1 MRSRDIRRKYGQN
14 YLTDK
19 SVLFKMADA
28 ISPTSS
34 DNFLEIGPG
43 RGAITQPLLNL
54 VRKLDA
60 VEIDEELVGGLK
72 KFESHKN
79 FTLHNTSILKFSPKE
94 VPEEKIRVVGNLP
107 YNLSTSILVWSF
119 GYLNLF
125 LDMHFMFQKEFGER
139 LIAKNNT
146 KNFGRTSVITQYLTK
161 PQYCFSIE
169 SDSFSPKPKVD
180 SVFIKFKPIIGR
192 NLDDP
197 IADKL
202 QIITR
207 IAFMHRRKMIGKAL
221 QKVISEDKLV
231 ELNIDLKSRAEN
243 LSVDDYVKIAMAL

>member
-1 MRSRDIRRKYGQN
+1 MPRPKKSLGQN
-14 YLTDK
+14 FLIDPLVIDRTIQH
-19 SVLFKMADA
+19 LN
-28 ISPTSS
+28 PLPS

-43 RGAITQPLLNL
+43 RGSITEPLLKL

-107 YNLSTSILVWSF
+107 YNLSTSILLWSF
-119 GYLNLF
+119 DYLNLF

-169 SDSFSPKPKVD
+169 SDSFSPRPKVD

-202 QIITR
+202 QIITK

-221 QKVISEDKLV
+221 QKLVSEDKLV

>member
-1 MRSRDIRRKYGQN
+1 MPRPKKTLGQN
-14 YLTDK
+14 FLVDPLVIDRTIQH
-19 SVLFKMADA
+19 LN
-28 ISPTSS
+28 PLPS

-60 VEIDEELVGGLK
+60 VEIDEELVSGLK

-94 VPEEKIRVVGNLP
+94 VSEEKIRVVGNLP
-107 YNLSTSILVWSF
+107 YNLSTSILIWSF

-202 QIITR
+202 QIITK

-221 QKVISEDKLV
+221 QKLVSEDKLV

>member
-1 MRSRDIRRKYGQN
+1 MPRPKKSLGQN
-14 YLTDK
+14 FLIDPLVIDRTIQH
-19 SVLFKMADA
+19 LN
-28 ISPTSS
+28 PLPS

-79 FTLHNTSILKFSPKE
+79 FTLHNTSILNFSPKE
-94 VPEEKIRVVGNLP
+94 VPEAKIRVVGNLP

-169 SDSFSPKPKVD
+169 SDSFSPRPKVD

>member
-1 MRSRDIRRKYGQN
+1 MPRPKKSLGQN
-14 YLTDK
+14 FLIDPLVIDRTIQHLNPLPSDK
-19 SVLFKMADA
+19 
-28 ISPTSS
+28 
-34 DNFLEIGPG
+34 FLEIGPG

-60 VEIDEELVGGLK
+60 VEIDEELVSGLK

-107 YNLSTSILVWSF
+107 YNLSTSILLWSF
-119 GYLNLF
+119 DYLNLF

-146 KNFGRTSVITQYLTK
+146 KTFGRTSVITQYLTK
-161 PQYCFSIE
+161 PQYCFSIQ

-197 IADKL
+197 IANKL

-221 QKVISEDKLV
+221 QKLISEDKLV

>member
-1 MRSRDIRRKYGQN
+1 MPRPKKSLGQN
-14 YLTDK
+14 FLIDPLVIDRTIQH
-19 SVLFKMADA
+19 LN
-28 ISPTSS
+28 PLPS

-43 RGAITQPLLNL
+43 RGAITEPLLNL
-54 VRKLDA
+54 VRKIDA

-107 YNLSTSILVWSF
+107 YNLSTSILLWSF

-221 QKVISEDKLV
+221 QKLISEDKLV
-231 ELNIDLKSRAEN
+231 ELNIDLKARAEN

>member
-1 MRSRDIRRKYGQN
+1 MPRPKKSLGQN
-14 YLTDK
+14 FLIDPLVIDRTIQYLNP
-19 SVLFKMADA
+19 L
-28 ISPTSS
+28 PS

-60 VEIDEELVGGLK
+60 VEIDEELVSGLK

-107 YNLSTSILVWSF
+107 YDLSTSILLWSF

-139 LIAKNNT
+139 LVAKNNT

-169 SDSFSPKPKVD
+169 SESFSPNPKVD

-202 QIITR
+202 QIITK

-221 QKVISEDKLV
+221 QKLVSEDKLV

>member
-1 MRSRDIRRKYGQN
+1 MPRPKKSLGQN
-14 YLTDK
+14 FLIDPLVIDRTIQHLNPLPSDK
-19 SVLFKMADA
+19 
-28 ISPTSS
+28 
-34 DNFLEIGPG
+34 FLEIGPG

-60 VEIDEELVGGLK
+60 VEIDEELVSGLK

-107 YNLSTSILVWSF
+107 YNLSTSILLWSF
-119 GYLNLF
+119 DYLNLF

-161 PQYCFSIE
+161 PQYCFSIQ

-197 IADKL
+197 IANKL

-221 QKVISEDKLV
+221 QKLISEDKLV

>member
-1 MRSRDIRRKYGQN
+1 MPRPKKSLGQN
-14 YLTDK
+14 FLIDPLVIDRTIQH
-19 SVLFKMADA
+19 LN
-28 ISPTSS
+28 PLPS

-43 RGAITQPLLNL
+43 RGAITEPLLNL

-94 VPEEKIRVVGNLP
+94 VPEEKIRVVVNLP
-107 YNLSTSILVWSF
+107 YNLSTSILLWSF
-119 GYLNLF
+119 DYLNLF

-146 KNFGRTSVITQYLTK
+146 KNFGRISVITQYLTK
-161 PQYCFSIE
+161 PQFCFSIE

-221 QKVISEDKLV
+221 QKLISEDKLV

>member
-1 MRSRDIRRKYGQN
+1 MPRPKKSLGQN
-14 YLTDK
+14 FLIDPLVIDRTIQH
-19 SVLFKMADA
+19 LN
-28 ISPTSS
+28 PLPS

-43 RGAITQPLLNL
+43 RGAITEPLLNL
-54 VRKLDA
+54 VRKIDA
-60 VEIDEELVGGLK
+60 VEIDEELVSGLK

-107 YNLSTSILVWSF
+107 YNLSTSILLWSF

-169 SDSFSPKPKVD
+169 SDSFSPRPKVD

-202 QIITR
+202 QIITK

-221 QKVISEDKLV
+221 QKLVSEDKLV

>member
-1 MRSRDIRRKYGQN
+1 MPRPKKSLGQN
-14 YLTDK
+14 FLIDPLVIDRTIQH
-19 SVLFKMADA
+19 LN
-28 ISPTSS
+28 PLPS

-43 RGAITQPLLNL
+43 RGAITEPLLNL
-54 VRKLDA
+54 VRKIDA

-107 YNLSTSILVWSF
+107 YNLSTSILLWSF
-119 GYLNLF
+119 SYLNLF

-169 SDSFSPKPKVD
+169 SDSFSPRPKVD

-202 QIITR
+202 QIITK

-221 QKVISEDKLV
+221 QKLVSEDKLV

>member
-1 MRSRDIRRKYGQN
+1 MPRPKKSLGQN
-14 YLTDK
+14 FLIDPLVIDRTIQH
-19 SVLFKMADA
+19 LN
-28 ISPTSS
+28 PLPS

-43 RGAITQPLLNL
+43 RGAITEPLLNL
-54 VRKLDA
+54 VRKIDA

-94 VPEEKIRVVGNLP
+94 VPEKKIRVVGNLP
-107 YNLSTSILVWSF
+107 YNLSTSILLWSF
-119 GYLNLF
+119 DYLNLF

>member
-1 MRSRDIRRKYGQN
+1 MPRPKKSLGQN
-14 YLTDK
+14 FLIDPLVIDRTIQH
-19 SVLFKMADA
+19 LN
-28 ISPTSS
+28 PLPS

-43 RGAITQPLLNL
+43 RGAITEPLLNL
-54 VRKLDA
+54 VRKIDA

-107 YNLSTSILVWSF
+107 YNLSTSILLWSF
-119 GYLNLF
+119 DYLNLF

-169 SDSFSPKPKVD
+169 SDSFSPRPKVD

-202 QIITR
+202 QIITK

-221 QKVISEDKLV
+221 QKLVSEDKLV

>member
-1 MRSRDIRRKYGQN
+1 MPRPKKSLGQN
-14 YLTDK
+14 FLIDPLVIDRTIQH
-19 SVLFKMADA
+19 LN
-28 ISPTSS
+28 PLPS
-34 DNFLEIGPG
+34 DYFLEIGPG
-43 RGAITQPLLNL
+43 RGAITEPLLNL
-54 VRKLDA
+54 VRKIDA
-60 VEIDEELVGGLK
+60 VEIDEKLVGGLK

-107 YNLSTSILVWSF
+107 YNLSTSILLWSF
-119 GYLNLF
+119 DYLNLF

-169 SDSFSPKPKVD
+169 SDSFSPRPKVD

-202 QIITR
+202 QIITK

-221 QKVISEDKLV
+221 QKLVSEDKLV

>member
-1 MRSRDIRRKYGQN
+1 MPRPKKSLGQN
-14 YLTDK
+14 FLIDPLVIDRTIQHLNPLPSDK
-19 SVLFKMADA
+19 
-28 ISPTSS
+28 
-34 DNFLEIGPG
+34 FLEIGPG

-107 YNLSTSILVWSF
+107 YNLSTSILLWSF
-119 GYLNLF
+119 DYLNLF

-146 KNFGRTSVITQYLTK
+146 KTFGRTSVITQYLTK
-161 PQYCFSIE
+161 PQYCFSIQ

-197 IADKL
+197 IANKL

-221 QKVISEDKLV
+221 QKLISEDKLV

>member
-1 MRSRDIRRKYGQN
+1 MSRGLGDVYKRQ
-14 YLTDK
+14 
-19 SVLFKMADA
+19 
-28 ISPTSS
+28 
-34 DNFLEIGPG
+34 
-43 RGAITQPLLNL
+43 AITQPLLNL

-107 YNLSTSILVWSF
+107 YNLSTSILLWSF
-119 GYLNLF
+119 DYLNLF

>member
-1 MRSRDIRRKYGQN
+1 MPRPKKSLGQN
-14 YLTDK
+14 FLIDPLVIDRTIQH
-19 SVLFKMADA
+19 LN
-28 ISPTSS
+28 PLPS

-60 VEIDEELVGGLK
+60 VEIDEELVSGLK

-94 VPEEKIRVVGNLP
+94 VPEEKIRVVGNLT
-107 YNLSTSILVWSF
+107 YNLSTSILLWSF
-119 GYLNLF
+119 DYLNLF

-169 SDSFSPKPKVD
+169 SESFSPKPKVD

>member
-1 MRSRDIRRKYGQN
+1 MPSPKKSLGQN
-14 YLTDK
+14 FLIDPLVIDRTIQH
-19 SVLFKMADA
+19 LN
-28 ISPTSS
+28 PLPS
-34 DNFLEIGPG
+34 DNFLEIGHG
-43 RGAITQPLLNL
+43 RGAITEPLLNL
-54 VRKLDA
+54 VRKIDA
-60 VEIDEELVGGLK
+60 DEIDEELVGGLK

-79 FTLHNTSILKFSPKE
+79 FTLHNTSIIKFSPKE

-107 YNLSTSILVWSF
+107 YNLSTSILLWSF

-169 SDSFSPKPKVD
+169 SDSFSPRPKVD

-202 QIITR
+202 QIITK

-221 QKVISEDKLV
+221 QKLVSEDKLV

>member
-1 MRSRDIRRKYGQN
+1 MPRPKKSLGQN
-14 YLTDK
+14 FLIDPLVIDRTIQH
-19 SVLFKMADA
+19 LN
-28 ISPTSS
+28 PLPS

-43 RGAITQPLLNL
+43 RGAITEPLLNL

-72 KFESHKN
+72 KFESHNN

-94 VPEEKIRVVGNLP
+94 VHEEKIRVVGNLP
-107 YNLSTSILVWSF
+107 YNLSTSILLWSF
-119 GYLNLF
+119 DYLNLF

>member
-1 MRSRDIRRKYGQN
+1 MPRPKKSLGQN
-14 YLTDK
+14 FLIDPLVIDRTIQH
-19 SVLFKMADA
+19 LN
-28 ISPTSS
+28 PLPS

-107 YNLSTSILVWSF
+107 YNLSTSILLWSF

-139 LIAKNNT
+139 LIAKSNT

-169 SDSFSPKPKVD
+169 SDRFSPKPKVD
-180 SVFIKFKPIIGR
+180 SVFIKIKPIIGR

-202 QIITR
+202 QIITK

>member
-1 MRSRDIRRKYGQN
+1 MSRPKKSLGQN
-14 YLTDK
+14 FLIDSLVIDRTIQC
-19 SVLFKMADA
+19 LN
-28 ISPTSS
+28 PLPS

-107 YNLSTSILVWSF
+107 YNLSTSILLWSF

-161 PQYCFSIE
+161 PQYCFPIE

>member
-1 MRSRDIRRKYGQN
+1 MPSPKKSLGQKFLIDPLVIDRTIQHLN
-14 YLTDK
+14 PL
-19 SVLFKMADA
+19 
-28 ISPTSS
+28 PS

-43 RGAITQPLLNL
+43 RGAITEPLLNL
-54 VRKLDA
+54 VRKIDA

-107 YNLSTSILVWSF
+107 YNLSTSILLWSF

-169 SDSFSPKPKVD
+169 SDSFSPRPKVD

-202 QIITR
+202 QIITK

-221 QKVISEDKLV
+221 QKLVSEDKLV

>member
-1 MRSRDIRRKYGQN
+1 MPRPKKSLGQN
-14 YLTDK
+14 FLIDPLVIDRTIQHLNPLPSDK
-19 SVLFKMADA
+19 
-28 ISPTSS
+28 
-34 DNFLEIGPG
+34 FLEIGPG

-54 VRKLDA
+54 VKKLDA
-60 VEIDEELVGGLK
+60 VEIDEELVSGLK

-107 YNLSTSILVWSF
+107 YNLSTSILLWSF
-119 GYLNLF
+119 DYLNLF

-146 KNFGRTSVITQYLTK
+146 KTFGRTSVITQYLTK
-161 PQYCFSIE
+161 PQYCFSIQ

-197 IADKL
+197 IANKL

-221 QKVISEDKLV
+221 QKLISEDKLV

>member
-1 MRSRDIRRKYGQN
+1 MPRPKKSLGQN
-14 YLTDK
+14 FLIDPLVIDRTIQH
-19 SVLFKMADA
+19 LN
-28 ISPTSS
+28 PLPS

-43 RGAITQPLLNL
+43 RGAITEPLLNL
-54 VRKLDA
+54 VRKIDA

-107 YNLSTSILVWSF
+107 YNLSTSILLWSF

-231 ELNIDLKSRAEN
+231 ELNIDLKYRAEN

>member
-1 MRSRDIRRKYGQN
+1 MPRPKKSLGQN
-14 YLTDK
+14 FLIDPLVIDRTIQH
-19 SVLFKMADA
+19 LN
-28 ISPTSS
+28 PLPS

-60 VEIDEELVGGLK
+60 VEIDEELVSGLK

-107 YNLSTSILVWSF
+107 YNLSTSILLWSF
-119 GYLNLF
+119 DYLNLF
-125 LDMHFMFQKEFGER
+125 FDMHFMFQKEFGER

-169 SDSFSPKPKVD
+169 SESFSPKPKVD

-197 IADKL
+197 IAEKL

-221 QKVISEDKLV
+221 QKLISEDKLV

>member
-1 MRSRDIRRKYGQN
+1 M
-14 YLTDK
+14 
-19 SVLFKMADA
+19 
-28 ISPTSS
+28 
-34 DNFLEIGPG
+34 
-43 RGAITQPLLNL
+43 
-54 VRKLDA
+54 
-60 VEIDEELVGGLK
+60 
-72 KFESHKN
+72 
-79 FTLHNTSILKFSPKE
+79 KFSPKE

-107 YNLSTSILVWSF
+107 YNLSTSILLWSF
-119 GYLNLF
+119 DYLNLF

-221 QKVISEDKLV
+221 QKLISEDKLV

>member
-1 MRSRDIRRKYGQN
+1 MPRPKKSLGQN
-14 YLTDK
+14 FLIDPLVIDRTIQH
-19 SVLFKMADA
+19 LN
-28 ISPTSS
+28 PLPS

-43 RGAITQPLLNL
+43 RGAITEPLLNL

-60 VEIDEELVGGLK
+60 VKIDEELVGGLK

-107 YNLSTSILVWSF
+107 YNLSTSILLWSF

-221 QKVISEDKLV
+221 QKLISEDKLV
-231 ELNIDLKSRAEN
+231 ELNIDLKARAEN

>member
-1 MRSRDIRRKYGQN
+1 MPRPKKSLGQN
-14 YLTDK
+14 FLVDPLVIDRTIQH
-19 SVLFKMADA
+19 LN
-28 ISPTSS
+28 PLPS

-43 RGAITQPLLNL
+43 KGAITQPLLNL

-60 VEIDEELVGGLK
+60 VEIDEELVSGLK

-107 YNLSTSILVWSF
+107 YNLSTSILLWSF
-119 GYLNLF
+119 DYLNLF

-169 SDSFSPKPKVD
+169 SDSFSPRPKVD

-202 QIITR
+202 QIITK

-221 QKVISEDKLV
+221 QKLVSEDKLV

>member
-1 MRSRDIRRKYGQN
+1 MPRPKKSLGQN
-14 YLTDK
+14 FLIDPLVIDRTIQH
-19 SVLFKMADA
+19 LN
-28 ISPTSS
+28 PLPS

-43 RGAITQPLLNL
+43 RGAITEPLLNL
-54 VRKLDA
+54 VRKIDA

-169 SDSFSPKPKVD
+169 SDSFSPRPKVD

-202 QIITR
+202 QIITK

-221 QKVISEDKLV
+221 QKLVSEDKLV